1 MAGHVYLHG
10 VALANFRGIGRDF
23 QQIGPFSQFNYFIG
37 PNNSGKSCVLAY
49 ISQYLHQ
56 LGGPDRG
63 TQQALRLSDL
73 DIHLG
78 STQHQ
83 VRLGFGVP
91 LADVRGKMASRLPTE
106 NPRLLQTMRA
116 TLDKFLHAISNNTEF
131 IWYERSW
138 DKNQLICI
146 HPPVHDVANNP
157 LIDRSGIQVLWSTL
171 TRQGQGEL
179 LRHWIPEL
187 INMVSNEHPTFPR
200 AAIIPAIREI
210 SEKGRDFKD
219 WSGSGLIE
227 ELARHQ
233 NPPRQNYKAD
243 REKFDKI
250 NNFLR
255 SVIANDEATIEI
267 PHDREHVL
275 VHLNDRV
282 LPLSSLG
289 TGIHE
294 VVMLAAFCTMHAGRI
309 VCIEEPEIHLHPLLQ
324 RRLSEYLEENTDN
337 QYFIATHSSCF
348 IDTSGASVFHV
359 RQVNG
364 VTEVESALTLGH
376 RVELIKDLGYKASDL
391 LQANAV
397 IWVEGPSD
405 RIYLKHWIAIANPAF
420 KEGVHYS
427 IMFYGGRL
435 LSHLRTDRSEGA
447 DEDIEA
453 LIEVRRVNQNL
464 AIVIDSDKKR
474 ETDGINSTKTRIV
487 KETIDHGGIAWVT
500 EGREIENYVP
510 KEIMDAAL
518 AQVYKNFGSRIR
530 TGTYDHVLP
539 FKRADDTKVEDVDK
553 VRVAR
558 AACSKITNL
567 HILDLET
574 RVAELV
580 KYIAKANL
588 LC

>member
-1 MAGHVYLHG
+1 MAGYVYLHG
-10 VALANFRGIGRDF
+10 IALANFRGIGRKL

-37 PNNSGKSCVLAY
+37 PNNAGKSCVLAF
-49 ISQYLHQ
+49 ISQYLHH
-56 LGGPDRG
+56 LGRTGRAA
-63 TQQALRLSDL
+63 ALQLSDL
-73 DIHLG
+73 DVHLG

-83 VRLGFGVP
+83 VRIGFGVP
-91 LADVRGKMASRLPTE
+91 LSDVKRRMASSLPTD
-106 NPRLLQTMRA
+106 NSRLLENMLVA
-116 TLDKFLHAISNNTEF
+116 LDKLLRAIADETEL

-138 DKNQLICI
+138 EKNQTICI
-146 HPPVHDVANNP
+146 HPAIQDIAKNFS
-157 LIDRSGIQVLWSTL
+157 IDSSGLQALWTSL
-171 TRQGQGEL
+171 TGRGHGEL

-187 INMVSNEHPTFPR
+187 ISIVSSQLPELPR

-233 NPPRQNYKAD
+233 NPPRQNYKSE

-250 NNFLR
+250 NDFLR
-255 SVIANDEATIEI
+255 RVIDNNDATIEI

-294 VVMLAAFCTMHAGRI
+294 VVMLAAFCTMHEEQI

-324 RRLSEYLEENTDN
+324 RRLSEYLEKNTNN

-348 IDTSGASVFHV
+348 IDTSDASVFHV

-364 VTEVESALTLGH
+364 VTEIESAITAGH
-376 RVELIKDLGYKASDL
+376 RVELLKDLGYKASDL

-397 IWVEGPSD
+397 VWVEGPSD
-405 RIYLKHWIAIANPAF
+405 RIYLKRWIAIANPAL

-435 LSHLRTDRSEGA
+435 LSHLRADRPESP

-474 ETDGINSTKTRIV
+474 EADVINSTKRRIV
-487 KETIDHGGIAWVT
+487 EETFNHGGIAWVT
-500 EGREIENYVP
+500 QGREIENYVP
-510 KEIMDAAL
+510 KEVMDAAL
-518 AQVYKNFGSRIR
+518 GEVYRNFGFRIR

-539 FKRADDTKVEDVDK
+539 FKRADGTKVEDVDK

-558 AACSKITNL
+558 AACSRITNL
-567 HILDLET
+567 DVLDLED

-580 KYIAKANL
+580 NYISKANL
-588 LC
+588 PC